1 MHSSIRVSEIVF
13 KVVTCMLMLD
23 SQCKRCDDC
32 SLNQKSV
39 GESRKDKVHW
49 VILSGCS
56 QCFQFPSMLCLC
68 CLGYGKGVWLVETC
82 FRYPKY
88 SAVAQ
93 PTATR
98 GKRMIKIRVSR

>member
-1 MHSSIRVSEIVF
+1 
-13 KVVTCMLMLD
+13 MLMLD
-23 SQCKRCDDC
+23 SQCKRCDDS

-49 VILSGCS
+49 VILSGWS
-56 QCFQFPSMLCLC
+56 QCFQFLSMLCLC

-88 SAVAQ
+88 SVMAQ

-98 GKRMIKIRVSR
+98 GKFECPDECHRFVISCDYMFCWSNY